1 MIPLSIYII
10 QHLQKLSGGSFAR
23 EQILAYRRLI
33 SGRSP
38 VFSPEQAKQIKNKY
52 PAAQIE
58 SLFFSTADG
67 GLTLKKEVA
76 VSERQDNNDL
86 DTVLEIML
94 AEVWQEKSS
103 LQELKKNKGLYQ
115 ELIQRIYDPQVI
127 ILKYPPATVTSRK
140 RQLQTIMNMALD
152 QVYGEA

>member
-1 MIPLSIYII
+1 M
-10 QHLQKLSGGSFAR
+10 
-23 EQILAYRRLI
+23 
-33 SGRSP
+33 
-38 VFSPEQAKQIKNKY
+38 
-52 PAAQIE
+52 
-58 SLFFSTADG
+58 
-67 GLTLKKEVA
+67 KKEVA